1 MKRFPQIFYALLL
14 LSFISGCKSDKPDI
28 IVYDVKPFNK
38 KVDDI
43 EVVKNPKESKTYH
56 TDSTY
61 EYEYR
66 TGESGSYQY
75 HYEVTGQNSKGEKV
89 AGEVDME
96 GKYGVG
102 KLNDNTK
109 IEAEWIDKGEI
120 EAKDEKG
127 NLYKLIVE

>member
-1 MKRFPQIFYALLL
+1 MKRFSQIFYALFL
-14 LSFISGCKSDKPDI
+14 LSFISGCKSDKQEI
-28 IVYDVKPFNK
+28 IIYDVKPFNK
-38 KVDDI
+38 KIDDI
-43 EVVKNPKESKTYH
+43 EVVKNPQESKTYH

-66 TGESGSYQY
+66 TGDSGSYQY
-75 HYEVTGQNSKGEKV
+75 HYDVKGQNSKGEKV

-102 KLNDNTK
+102 KLNNNTK
-109 IEAEWIDKGEI
+109 IEAEWINKGEI
-120 EAKDEKG
+120 SAKDEKG